1 MATVFLA
8 EHQSDNTRVA
18 LKVLRKE
25 TVSDPQGA
33 TIMAGL
39 KTLGFDSVQDL
50 RAGKFLQVRIT
61 ANDPQSAREQVAQ
74 MCDKLLANPV
84 IEEYDFDIEDS

>member
-1 MATVFLA
+1 MSNIFLA
-8 EHQSDNTRVA
+8 NIRV
-18 LKVLRKE
+18 VLKE

-33 TIMAGL
+33 TIMSGL

>member
-1 MATVFLA
+1 MSNIFLA
-8 EHQSDNTRVA
+8 NIRV
-18 LKVLRKE
+18 VLKE

>member
-1 MATVFLA
+1 MSNIFLA
-8 EHQSDNTRVA
+8 NIRV
-18 LKVLRKE
+18 VLKE

-39 KTLGFDSVQDL
+39 KTLGFESVQDL

>member
-1 MATVFLA
+1 MSNIFLA
-8 EHQSDNTRVA
+8 NIRV
-18 LKVLRKE
+18 VLKE
-25 TVSDPQGA
+25 TVSDPHGA

-61 ANDPQSAREQVAQ
+61 ANDPHSAR
-74 MCDKLLANPV
+74 
-84 IEEYDFDIEDS
+84 

>member
-1 MATVFLA
+1 MSNIFLA
-8 EHQSDNTRVA
+8 NIRI
-18 LKVLRKE
+18 VLKE

>member
-1 MATVFLA
+1 MSNIFLA
-8 EHQSDNTRVA
+8 NIRV
-18 LKVLRKE
+18 VLKE

-50 RAGKFLQVRIT
+50 RAAKFLQVRIT

-84 IEEYDFDIEDS
+84 IEEYDFVIEDS

>member
-1 MATVFLA
+1 MSNIFLA
-8 EHQSDNTRVA
+8 NIRV
-18 LKVLRKE
+18 VLKE

-74 MCDKLLANPV
+74 MCNKLLANPV

>member
-1 MATVFLA
+1 MSNIFLA
-8 EHQSDNTRVA
+8 NIRV
-18 LKVLRKE
+18 VLKE

-50 RAGKFLQVRIT
+50 RAGKFLQVIIT
-61 ANDPQSAREQVAQ
+61 ATTLNLHGSKSLR
-74 MCDKLLANPV
+74 CV
-84 IEEYDFDIEDS
+84 INYWPIP

>member
-1 MATVFLA
+1 MSNIFLA
-8 EHQSDNTRVA
+8 NIRV
-18 LKVLRKE
+18 VLKE

-84 IEEYDFDIEDS
+84 IEEYDFDIDDS

>member
-1 MATVFLA
+1 MSNIFLA
-8 EHQSDNTRVA
+8 NIRV
-18 LKVLRKE
+18 VLKE

-61 ANDPQSAREQVAQ
+61 ANDPQSAREQVAE

>member
-1 MATVFLA
+1 MSNIFLA
-8 EHQSDNTRVA
+8 NIRV
-18 LKVLRKE
+18 VLKE

-39 KTLGFDSVQDL
+39 KTLGIDSVQDL
-50 RAGKFLQVRIT
+50 RARKFLQVRIT